1 MSSRAARPL
10 PMLARMRR
18 LRHLA
23 AYVLLAWLFG
33 LGSGVV
39 HACVVQGELD
49 HAQQSVSHGAVSHEA
64 HGHEPDHAHPPCEKF
79 CDEPSVMSQS
89 AKSPTGLAIGF
100 WAISA
105 RLPALS
111 FPNAPV
117 TSANVSASD
126 IRWRGS
132 IPVSIAFLRLAL

>member
-1 MSSRAARPL
+1 MSSSAARHL

-18 LRHLA
+18 LRRLA

-49 HAQQSVSHGAVSHEA
+49 HAQQAASHAAAAHEA
-64 HGHEPDHAHPPCEKF
+64 HGHESDHAHPPCEKF
-79 CDEPSVMSQS
+79 CDEVSVVSQA
-89 AKSPTGLAIGF
+89 AKPPAGVAIGS